1 MFRLLMD
8 NSLYMVMYLII
19 YSHIVLIMMNVCSI
33 SYCYVLESIELINQI
48 HSHIFCIPDDI
59 IDDNPLDITTENDL
73 ETIDKKE
80 WSSIVIRKDLFQS
93 FTAELLLANYSHVQ
107 YIYLQD
113 NTFGKASAVKVT
125 NLPELRVF
133 QVNEDACQ
141 TTNSLLF
148 ESYYYMNE

>member
-1 MFRLLMD
+1 MD
-8 NSLYMVMYLII
+8 NFSVLVMYLII
-19 YSHIVLIMMNVCSI
+19 YFHIVLIMMNVCSI
-33 SYCYVLESIELINQI
+33 SYCQVLESIELIKKI
-48 HSHIFCIPDDI
+48 YSHIFCIPDDI
-59 IDDNPLDITTENDL
+59 IDDNPLDITTESDF
-73 ETIDKKE
+73 ETRDKKE
-80 WSSIVIRKDLFQS
+80 CSSIVIRKDLFQS

-141 TTNSLLF
+141 TTESLIF
-148 ESYYYMNE
+148 ESFHYMSE

>member
-1 MFRLLMD
+1 
-8 NSLYMVMYLII
+8 MVMYLII

-33 SYCYVLESIELINQI
+33 SYCQVLESIELIKRI
-48 HSHIFCIPDDI
+48 YSHIFCVPDDI
-59 IDDNPLDITTENDL
+59 IDDNPLDITNESDF
-73 ETIDKKE
+73 EKIDKKE

-113 NTFGKASAVKVT
+113 NTFGKVSVVKVT
-125 NLPELRVF
+125 NLPELRIF
-133 QVNEDACQ
+133 QANENVCQ

-148 ESYYYMNE
+148 ESLHYMNE

>member
-8 NSLYMVMYLII
+8 NSLYMVMHFIT
-19 YSHIVLIMMNVCSI
+19 YSHIVLIMMNVNSF
-33 SYCYVLESIELINQI
+33 SFCYVLESIELINQI
-48 HSHIFCIPDDI
+48 HSHILYVPDDV

-107 YIYLQD
+107 YVYLQD
-113 NTFGKASAVKVT
+113 NTFGKASVVKVT
-125 NLPELRVF
+125 NLPELRIF

-141 TTNSLLF
+141 TTESLIF
-148 ESYYYMNE
+148 ESFHYMSE

>member
-1 MFRLLMD
+1 MLA
-8 NSLYMVMYLII
+8 
-19 YSHIVLIMMNVCSI
+19 
-33 SYCYVLESIELINQI
+33 LESIELIKKI
-48 HSHIFCIPDDI
+48 HSHIFCVPDDI
-59 IDDNPLDITTENDL
+59 IDDNPLDITTESDF

-113 NTFGKASAVKVT
+113 NIFEKVSVVKVT
-125 NLPELRVF
+125 NLPELRIF
-133 QVNEDACQ
+133 QANENVCQ
-141 TTNSLLF
+141 TTKSLLF

>member
-1 MFRLLMD
+1 
-8 NSLYMVMYLII
+8 
-19 YSHIVLIMMNVCSI
+19 MMNVCSI
-33 SYCYVLESIELINQI
+33 SYCQVLESIELIKRI
-48 HSHIFCIPDDI
+48 YSHIFCVPDDI
-59 IDDNPLDITTENDL
+59 IDDNPLDITTESDF

-80 WSSIVIRKDLFQS
+80 WSSIVIRKDLLQS
-93 FTAELLLANYSHVQ
+93 YTAELLLANYSHVQ
-107 YIYLQD
+107 YVYLQD

>member
-48 HSHIFCIPDDI
+48 HSHILYVPDDV
-59 IDDNPLDITTENDL
+59 IDDNPLDITTESDL

-80 WSSIVIRKDLFQS
+80 WSSIVIRKDYFN
-93 FTAELLLANYSHVQ
+93 LLPQN
-107 YIYLQD
+107 
-113 NTFGKASAVKVT
+113 F
-125 NLPELRVF
+125 F
-133 QVNEDACQ
+133 
-141 TTNSLLF
+141 LLIILMF
-148 ESYYYMNE
+148 NISIFKIIHLEKHLLSK